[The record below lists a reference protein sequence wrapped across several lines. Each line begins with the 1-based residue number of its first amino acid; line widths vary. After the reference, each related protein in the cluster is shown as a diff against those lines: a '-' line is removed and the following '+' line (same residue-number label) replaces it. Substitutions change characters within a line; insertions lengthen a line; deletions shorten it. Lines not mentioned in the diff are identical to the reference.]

1 MKVRGICG
9 LFVLASVVIGSSAR
23 AADDLERTL
32 VINNHQFAPTEIEV
46 PSGVRVKLLIDNQ
59 DATAEEFDSPDL
71 RSEKVIPGNSKAT
84 VWIGPL
90 APGEYKF
97 VGEFHEKTAQGRVI
111 VK

>member
-32 VINNHQFAPTEIEV
+32 VINNHQFAPAEIEV
-46 PSGVRVKLLIDNQ
+46 PAGLRVKLLIDNQ

-71 RSEKVIPGNSKAT
+71 RSKVIPAT
-84 VWIGPL
+84 PRLLFGLGL